1 MSENGRP
8 TYPPPGHIIRHL
20 RMDLELRTETEML
33 GTMPISD
40 DVCDAGGALKM
51 GALATL
57 IDVAAG
63 TFSHEMVRPDWLAT
77 ADMKVHL
84 RRPAIG
90 DEVMIRT
97 TTVRAGRR
105 NIVSQTIV
113 NDADG
118 EVARGWVTYTRL
130 PRRDDSPPVEVASRI
145 GRHLV
150 YVEQDEGEHERENL
164 DDYVGIDLDRIVV
177 DTEDQIAFE
186 LDHSPRIH
194 NSFGS
199 LQGGAAAVLI
209 ERAAT
214 LAIEKRFGSPGR
226 VTDLH
231 VYYLGQTRAGPL
243 KVEGSV
249 LRSDPG
255 SLTCD
260 VSILD
265 IGNENQLLDIATA
278 TAIPI
283 ST

>member
-1 MSENGRP
+1 
-8 TYPPPGHIIRHL
+8 
-20 RMDLELRTETEML
+20 MDLELRSETAMH
-33 GTMPISD
+33 GTMPVSD
-40 DVCDAGGALKM
+40 DVRDAGGALKM

-63 TFSHEMVRPDWLAT
+63 TFSHELVRPDWLAT
-77 ADMKVHL
+77 TDMKVHL
-84 RRPAIG
+84 RRPAMG

-105 NIVSQTIV
+105 NIISQTIV
-113 NDADG
+113 TDADG
-118 EVARGWVTYTRL
+118 EIARGWVTYTRL
-130 PRRDDSPPVEVASRI
+130 PRRDDSPPIEVTSRI

-150 YVEQDEGEHERENL
+150 YVEQDEGERENL
-164 DDYVGIDLDRIVV
+164 DDYVGIDLDRILV

-199 LQGGAAAVLI
+199 LQGGAAAVLV

-214 LAIEKRFGSPGR
+214 LAIERRFGSPGR

-231 VYYLGQTRAGPL
+231 IYYLGQTRAGPF
-243 KVEGSV
+243 KVEASV
-249 LRSDPG
+249 LRTDAG
-255 SLTCD
+255 SLTSD

-265 IGNENQLLDIATA
+265 IGNDDQLLDLATA

-283 ST
+283 PT

>member
-1 MSENGRP
+1 M
-8 TYPPPGHIIRHL
+8 H
-20 RMDLELRTETEML
+20 
-33 GTMPISD
+33 GTMAISD
-40 DVCDAGGALKM
+40 DVRDAGGALRM

-84 RRPAIG
+84 RRPAMG
-90 DEVMIRT
+90 DEVTCLT

-113 NDADG
+113 SDADG
-118 EVARGWVTYTRL
+118 EIAQGWVTYTRL
-130 PRRDDSPPVEVASRI
+130 PRRDDSPPVEVASRV

-150 YVEQDEGEHERENL
+150 YVEQDEGERENL
-164 DDYVGIDLDRIVV
+164 DDYIGIDLDRIVV

-199 LQGGAAAVLI
+199 LQGGAAAVLV

-214 LAIEKRFGSPGR
+214 LAIERRFGSPGR

-231 VYYLGQTRAGPL
+231 VYYLGQTRAGPFR
-243 KVEGSV
+243 VEAGV
-249 LRSDPG
+249 LRADPG
-255 SLTCD
+255 SLTSD

-265 IGNENQLLDIATA
+265 IGNDDQLLDLATA
-278 TAIPI
+278 SAVPIP
-283 ST
+283 T